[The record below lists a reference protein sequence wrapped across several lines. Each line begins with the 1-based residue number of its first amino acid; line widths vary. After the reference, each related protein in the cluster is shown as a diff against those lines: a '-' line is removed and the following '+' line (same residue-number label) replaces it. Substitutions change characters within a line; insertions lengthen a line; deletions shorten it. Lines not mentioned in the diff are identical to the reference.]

1 MDKTAHIFIGA
12 ALGTILIFIT
22 HFYLNWFDFNSLINI
37 GLLIVIIYI
46 YSLLADIDTRAS
58 QIVWTFIP
66 IGLIAAVAGYTM
78 NNNLYLLGGIGL
90 IAITFIAAQFFPHRG
105 FTHSILFGI
114 AVSLPWIYLSY
125 EYAIL
130 AFVCFYSHLAADEE
144 FFKLV

>member
-1 MDKTAHIFIGA
+1 MDKTGHLFIGA
-12 ALGTILIFIT
+12 ALGAILIFIT
-22 HFYLNWFDFNSLINI
+22 HFYLHWFDFNSLINI

-66 IGLIAAVAGYTM
+66 IGLVASIVGYTM

-125 EYAIL
+125 PYVIL

-144 FFKLV
+144 FLKLV

>member
-1 MDKTAHIFIGA
+1 MNKTGHLF
-12 ALGTILIFIT
+12 LGTILGIILILIT
-22 HFYLNWFDFNSLINI
+22 NYYLNWFDFTNLINI
-37 GLLIVIIYI
+37 ALLILIIYV
-46 YSLLADIDTRAS
+46 YSLIPDIDTRAS

-66 IGLIAAVAGYTM
+66 IGLILAFAGYILP
-78 NNNLYLLGGIGL
+78 NNLYLLGGLSL
-90 IAITFIAAQFFPHRG
+90 IAITFVSAQFFPHRG

-130 AFVCFYSHLAADEE
+130 AFLCFYSHLAADQE